1 MIDLK
6 KAIGAPNGTIKTN
19 KIECEQSI
27 VDISSTFMSGKQTS
41 GAEQ

>member
-6 KAIGAPNGTIKTN
+6 KAIGAPNRTIKTN
-19 KIECEQSI
+19 KMDSQQSI
-27 VDISSTFMSGKQTS
+27 VDISSTFRSGKQTS